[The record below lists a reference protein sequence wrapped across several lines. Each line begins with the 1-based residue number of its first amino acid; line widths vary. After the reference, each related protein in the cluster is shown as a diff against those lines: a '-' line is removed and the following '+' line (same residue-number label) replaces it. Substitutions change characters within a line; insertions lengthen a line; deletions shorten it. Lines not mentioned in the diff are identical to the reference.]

1 MCVKMAGET
10 EKMAPFETANFRQ
23 VRVKFVN
30 SQTKVQKKSETESES
45 CVHERGLEREGE

>member
-1 MCVKMAGET
+1 MLIRQRESALEGGGLAAKTKGVKMAGET

-30 SQTKVQKKSETESES
+30 SQTKVKKK
-45 CVHERGLEREGE
+45 